1 MSRLKTFFIYAV
13 IVATIVLCTDF
24 IVSFILN
31 SNYSEIK
38 YDIGVT
44 EPKIEI
50 IEAKTTYMNGYIK
63 GTITNNTNT
72 EIINQFIKI
81 EFYNNRNNKVGTE
94 YLKIDNLK
102 VQEAKNFELKY
113 KIKNVDHI
121 KLTIVL
127 EQTEEI
133 IEFHPLIEEAET
145 YFAIAGFVVW
155 FALPPFYILNL
166 FL

>member
-63 GTITNNTNT
+63 GNNN
-72 EIINQFIKI
+72 
-81 EFYNNRNNKVGTE
+81 
-94 YLKIDNLK
+94 
-102 VQEAKNFELKY
+102 
-113 KIKNVDHI
+113 
-121 KLTIVL
+121 
-127 EQTEEI
+127 
-133 IEFHPLIEEAET
+133 
-145 YFAIAGFVVW
+145 
-155 FALPPFYILNL
+155 
-166 FL
+166 